1 MKFTHKIATG
11 AVALMSAAALSGA
24 TAPAVA
30 VSQTKAPQGAA
41 PKATETTVRLAAAAC
56 PSKWKKAG
64 GVPRKWSTAKDTQCS
79 IFGRPGYKAVYQWS
93 AVRGT
98 PCIKVLGFDS
108 KGRDKWHNAGC
119 GKKGAIKVPWGN
131 VAANKIIKIKGASL
145 LEWR

>member
-1 MKFTHKIATG
+1 MKISYKLATG

-24 TAPAVA
+24 TAPAIA
-30 VSQTKAPQGAA
+30 APQAKAPQSAV
-41 PKATETTVRLAAAAC
+41 PTATEATIGLAAAC

-64 GVPRKWSTAKDTQCS
+64 GVPGKWSTAKDQCS

-93 AVRGT
+93 ATRGK
-98 PCIKVLGFDS
+98 PCIQVLGFDS

-119 GKKGAIKVPWGN
+119 GKTGAIKVPWGN